1 MKRSDLEKAVR
12 KVRLAAALLTAVA
25 VIATVAF
32 FFLMFCLTELFIN
45 LFTGG
50 WFSWVFPCVA
60 TAMAIL
66 ALLALAIVT
75 GGSNER

>member
-1 MKRSDLEKAVR
+1 MKRSDFEKAVR

-25 VIATVAF
+25 VIATVAS

-60 TAMAIL
+60 TALAIL
-66 ALLALAIVT
+66 VLLALAIVT
-75 GGSNER
+75 GGSYER